1 MKSSIDILSNLYQL
15 LNVTA
20 VTDVI
25 SGDIYIGD
33 IPDGNQLENISIQT
47 LTNSNQYLQ
56 SGFINLNIYLKEIES
71 GRANLAKFKQLIN
84 IIIPLVK
91 DTQTDEVYFQID
103 DDKGIFKDQDRD
115 SMYFYN
121 LKLTFQTL

>member
-84 IIIPLVK
+84 IIIPLIK